1 MRTNRLF
8 GILFILTGFF
18 AIIGGLYTWGEGSI
32 FKQEELSKVLI
43 PWADVIFT
51 GPLSLLCGYGILKS
65 RFWGEL
71 IALATAGIYVFG
83 SVLVWIGMVWEGVYP
98 WYLTIPSISG
108 FLIGILYFVYVVYT
122 RQTIRGFAI
131 AR

>member
-1 MRTNRLF
+1 M
-8 GILFILTGFF
+8 
-18 AIIGGLYTWGEGSI
+18 
-32 FKQEELSKVLI
+32 LI